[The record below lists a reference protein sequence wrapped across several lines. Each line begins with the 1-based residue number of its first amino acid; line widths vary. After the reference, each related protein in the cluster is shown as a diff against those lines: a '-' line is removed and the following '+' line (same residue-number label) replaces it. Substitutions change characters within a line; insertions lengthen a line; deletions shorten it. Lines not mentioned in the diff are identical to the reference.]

1 MVVNKMLLRICD
13 KIAEKHL
20 VKRYGYLILALFVA
34 AICYN
39 LLIYPAKIVAGG
51 SNGLSILAETIFHIS
66 PSIFIL
72 LFNTTILIIALFVLG
87 IEKSSGAFIATFIY
101 PLFVDLTSGITS
113 ILSINNSDMI
123 LICLFVGLINGWTSG
138 IMYKM
143 GFSGGGISLINQMIF
158 DKLHIA
164 VSKSSF
170 AINMIIVILGGMT
183 FGFVNIMYAVIVLFI
198 SSVVMDRVILGISK
212 NKVFY
217 IITTKDEEVKQ
228 YLLEEIGHG
237 VTEFKVVTGYLDKKG
252 KVLMTAIPTK
262 DYFKTSEGI
271 KQIDDKAFFIV
282 TDSYQMTNGA

>member
-1 MVVNKMLLRICD
+1 MFSKICD
-13 KIAEKHL
+13 RIAEKHL
-20 VKRYGYLILALFVA
+20 IQRYGYLILALFVA

-39 LLIYPAKIVAGG
+39 LLIYPAKVVAGG
-51 SNGLSILAETIFHIS
+51 SNGLSILVETIFHIS

-72 LFNTTILIIALFVLG
+72 VFNTTILIVALFVLG

-113 ILSINNSDMI
+113 IISISNSDMI
-123 LICLFVGLINGWTSG
+123 LICLFIGLISGWTSG

-158 DKLHIA
+158 DKMHIA

-183 FGFVNIMYAVIVLFI
+183 FGFINIMYAVIVLFI
-198 SSVVMDRVILGISK
+198 SSVVMDRVIIGISK

-217 IITTKDEEVKQ
+217 IITTKDEEVKR
-228 YLLEEIGHG
+228 YILEEIGHG
-237 VTEFKVVTGYLDKKG
+237 VTEFKVVTGYLDKQS
-252 KVLMTAIPTK
+252 KVLMTVIPTK

-271 KQIDDKAFFIV
+271 KQIDNEAFFIV
-282 TDSYQMTNGA
+282 TDSYQMSNGA